1 MNKRELISLLLYDV
15 ALEHSAI
22 VQYLYH
28 IFLIADE
35 SIAGEIEEL
44 AKEEMRHLK
53 WFAQKV
59 VQLGGE
65 VVLDRLEDLI
75 VIGGPDWASMLSED
89 IKLEEIAIEV
99 YTKQLDMVKDDS
111 VKRLL
116 ERVIRDENHHRIEV
130 IELKEKVMEGIVS
143 MQEEPKKADP
153 KVIEVLNKFLQE
165 EYQTIINYLYQFFH
179 SKDINHKDV
188 MFDIAIE
195 SMVHMG
201 KLGEAI
207 RELGGMPDIRADL
220 SRKDRKTMQESLA
233 QDIKF
238 EQETGGDY
246 KKAIGQIED
255 EGLKKLFE
263 LIEGQEEYHKHMLM
277 EVLKKMRR
285 LTVGDLTRKE

>member
-1 MNKRELISLLLYDV
+1 
-15 ALEHSAI
+15 
-22 VQYLYH
+22 
-28 IFLIADE
+28 
-35 SIAGEIEEL
+35 
-44 AKEEMRHLK
+44 
-53 WFAQKV
+53 
-59 VQLGGE
+59 LGGE
-65 VVLDRLEDLI
+65 VVLDRVEDLI

-130 IELKEKVMEGIVS
+130 IELKEKVMESIVS

-165 EYQTIINYLYQFFH
+165 EYQSIINHLYQFFH
-179 SKDINHKDV
+179 SRDINHRDT
-188 MFDIAIE
+188 MLDIAIE

-207 RELGGMPDIRADL
+207 GELGGMPDIRADL
-220 SRKDRKTMQESLA
+220 GRKDRKTMQESLA

-246 KKAIGQIED
+246 KKALGQIED

-263 LIEGQEEYHKHMLM
+263 LIANQEEYHKHMLM

-285 LTVGDLTRKE
+285 LTVGDLRRKE

>member
-1 MNKRELISLLLYDV
+1 
-15 ALEHSAI
+15 

-28 IFLIADE
+28 IFLITDAN
-35 SIAGEIEEL
+35 ITAEIEEI
-44 AKEEMRHLK
+44 ARQEMRHLK

-65 VVLDRLEDLI
+65 VVLNRLEDMI
-75 VIGGPDWASMLSED
+75 VIGGPDWEGMLSED
-89 IKLEEIAIEV
+89 IKAEEMAIEI

-111 VKRLL
+111 VKKLL
-116 ERVIRDENHHRIEV
+116 ERVIRDENFHRIEFS
-130 IELKEKVMEGIVS
+130 ELKEKVMEGIVC

-165 EYQTIINYLYQFFH
+165 EYQSIINYLYQFFH
-179 SKDINHKDV
+179 LKDLNHRDA
-188 MFDIAIE
+188 MLDIAIE

-207 RELGGMPDIRADL
+207 GELGGMPDIRADL
-220 SRKDRKTMQESLA
+220 GKKDRKTMQESLA
-233 QDIKF
+233 EDIKF

-246 KKAIGQIED
+246 KKALGHLED
-255 EGLKKLFE
+255 EGVKKLFE
-263 LIEGQEEYHKHMLM
+263 FIESQEEYHKHMLM

-285 LTVGDLTRKE
+285 LTVGDLRRKE

>member
-1 MNKRELISLLLYDV
+1 MNKRELINLLLYDV

-65 VVLDRLEDLI
+65 VVLNRLEDMI
-75 VIGGPDWASMLSED
+75 VIGGPDWASMISED
-89 IKLEEIAIEV
+89 IRAEDIAIEV

-116 ERVIRDENHHRIEV
+116 ERVIRDENHHRIELS
-130 IELKEKVMEGIVS
+130 ELKEKVMEGTVS

-179 SKDINHKDV
+179 SKDIYHKDV
-188 MFDIAIE
+188 MLDIAIE

-233 QDIKF
+233 EDIKF

-263 LIEGQEEYHKHMLM
+263 YIANQEEYHKHMLM
-277 EVLKKMRR
+277 EVFKKMRR